1 MIHVRR
7 VLYAVSLAGA
17 ALFLGGCAQSG
28 GGALS
33 LLENVSVSYGSAL
46 SYLKDSFHGA
56 EAQVSALASPET
68 SAAGSQVN
76 RLLAKLRGETEN
88 ALRAEDRSR
97 DTARRE
103 NLRHQLDPAN
113 PTNAVKDQ
121 QERSDDRAAAIED
134 KLQSQQNAQQQEA
147 PKK

>member
-1 MIHVRR
+1 MIHTRR
-7 VLYAVSLAGA
+7 MFYAVSLAGA

-28 GGALS
+28 TGALS
-33 LLENVSVSYGSAL
+33 LVENMSISYGSAL
-46 SYLKDSFHGA
+46 AYLKDSFHGA
-56 EAQVSALASPET
+56 ESQVSAFASPET

-97 DTARRE
+97 ETARRE
-103 NLRHQLDPAN
+103 DMRRQLDPAN

-121 QERSDDRAAAIED
+121 QDRSNDRAAAIED
-134 KLQSQQNAQQQEA
+134 KVQSRQDAQQKEA
-147 PKK
+147 LQK